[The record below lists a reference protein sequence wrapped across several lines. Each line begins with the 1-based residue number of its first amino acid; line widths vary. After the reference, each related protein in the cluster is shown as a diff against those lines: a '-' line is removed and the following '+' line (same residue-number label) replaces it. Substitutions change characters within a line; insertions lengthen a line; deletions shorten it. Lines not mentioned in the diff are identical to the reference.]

1 MLRLLKTYKGHYL
14 KAIIFLICG
23 WCINMPVF
31 AQNKAAARYEI
42 DAKRIGVSPVDKDA
56 LPRSREFIR
65 LDSTYYVGWMYEGIY
80 KYDRSADYLGYKFA
94 AVPLRKAFDLLEKD
108 YGSNLQNIY
117 SSFMY
122 YEQYRNRMS
131 DLFQIAYALQNCYNS
146 IEMPDSTMALLDR
159 IERFHFQK
167 DYFGVYN
174 ERAWIYHRNR
184 FFTSEKFSFL
194 KNSVEENEDMAF
206 RCCYFQL
213 SLIGHNKDIN
223 DYWYG
228 PQQSEDDILSVE
240 HNLAILH
247 CYNRNYDS
255 AEYYYR
261 HLIAGN
267 RVLWGNY
274 ANMQH
279 EMGNID
285 SAIMFYSMPQNI
297 REHALSEPDYYL
309 PEIYLYGGRTKEAIA
324 LARDKIEA
332 SGSTPGFGWYNIA
345 LARGYLYDGQL
356 DSANFFLDKAQ
367 NFKELHLHTTLTQSQ
382 YEFTINLL
390 RTQLLDKK
398 MDQVKF
404 FNKGWWYSITDLY
417 NLLSL
422 KIQKLMLQYVVVNE
436 LASNPE
442 RKRIVY
448 DLFCGESTVTWDE
461 IMYLLKDFTSP
472 YFRKQCDYS
481 KENDKRKKVRKYFSL
496 FSSKLKLE
504 NGDDE
509 DARKEAEGLLKT
521 GSSGQENLLDTANEK
536 LFLARLYEV
545 LINTTD
551 DDNAEAEHKRYQDL
565 LLEEFPQLVPFAN
578 TRMKMKLSVS
588 GNTDEVT
595 KEAVDDLKDCNI
607 EWVEGN
613 ESGIAE
619 ADISFE
625 KKGKNYRLL
634 FHVKSGNGKTIV
646 PAGEMIFKTAA
657 GVGKELA
664 LRLFGKGG
672 ELEFEPVKEEAV
684 ASAAQPHK

>member
-1 MLRLLKTYKGHYL
+1 MRSS
-14 KAIIFLICG
+14 AILIFLSCCLFVG
-23 WCINMPVF
+23 INAA
-31 AQNKAAARYEI
+31 AQNKAARYEI
-42 DAKRIGVSPVDKDA
+42 DAKRIGVSPTDKDA

-94 AVPLRKAFDLLEKD
+94 AVPLQKAFDLLEKD
-108 YGSNLQNIY
+108 YGDVLKNIY
-117 SSFMY
+117 SSFIY

-146 IEMPDSTMALLDR
+146 IEMPDSTMAMLDR

-213 SLIGHNKDIN
+213 SLIEHNKYVN

-228 PQQSEDDILSVE
+228 PQQSQDDILSVE

-255 AEYYYR
+255 AEYYYQ

-285 SAIMFYSMPQNI
+285 SAITYYSMPQNI

-309 PEIYLYGGRTKEAIA
+309 PEIFLYGGRTKEAIA
-324 LARDKIEA
+324 MARDKIDA

-356 DSANFFLDKAQ
+356 DSAGFFLDKAQ

-404 FNKGWWYSITDLY
+404 FNKGWWYSVSDLY
-417 NLLSL
+417 DLLSL
-422 KIQKLMLQYVVVNE
+422 KVQKLMLQYVVVNE

-481 KENDKRKKVRKYFSL
+481 KENDKRKKVRKYFKL
-496 FSSKLKLE
+496 FSSKLKFE
-504 NGDDE
+504 GGDDD
-509 DARKEAEGLLKT
+509 DAYIEADSLLKEVT
-521 GSSGQENLLDTANEK
+521 SAEQAQLDTANEK

-551 DDNAEAEHKRYQDL
+551 DEDRDADHTHYQNN

-578 TRMKMKLSVS
+578 SRIKMKLTVA
-588 GNTDEVT
+588 GNNDEVT
-595 KEAVDDLKDCNI
+595 NEVVDDLKDCNI
-607 EWVEGN
+607 EWQEQ
-613 ESGIAE
+613 SGKDIPE

-625 KKGKNYRLL
+625 KKGKNYQVL
-634 FHVKSGNGKTIV
+634 FHVKSGSGKAIV
-646 PAGEMIFKTAA
+646 SRGEMIFKAA
-657 GVGKELA
+657 PKVGKELA
-664 LRLFGKGG
+664 LRLFAKGG
-672 ELEFEPVKEEAV
+672 ELEYEPVKEEAN
-684 ASAAQPHK
+684 APPATAQSH